1 MFGCYRRDEAADP
14 DTFVAAVT
22 MILSRYS
29 AEVVEAVTDPFA
41 GLPSRKSERG
51 YSGLPD
57 VADVKTACE
66 AEAARAERIKKY
78 AALPRTEFKR
88 LPRPPAGPG
97 AYATILVLPN
107 TPQYPRMV
115 EVIKAADKR
124 KWKHDENGRGIWVS
138 YDLLDA
144 PLPGRKQDAST
155 FKAYTDE
162 ELRAKYPPQPAP
174 VNEAAGEM
182 DEVPF

>member
-22 MILSRYS
+22 MVLSRYS
-29 AEVVEAVTDPFA
+29 AEIVEAVTDPFA

-57 VADVKTACE
+57 VADVKAACE
-66 AEAARAERIKKY
+66 SEATRIERLKKY
-78 AALPRTEFKR
+78 AALPPTTSVPR
-88 LPRPPAGPG
+88 LRPPPAGPG
-97 AYATILVLPN
+97 AWATIRVAPN

-115 EVIKAADKR
+115 EVIKAADVR
-124 KWKHDENGRGIWVS
+124 KWKCERDGGDIWVS

-144 PLPGRKQDAST
+144 VLPGNAGFTKFSDDQ
-155 FKAYTDE
+155 
-162 ELRAKYPPQPAP
+162 LRAMYPPREPAP
-174 VNEAAGEM
+174 QEAAE
-182 DEVPF
+182 